1 MASQTPDTNANGMK
15 DVPAALRLFV
25 DMITLERTPLTM
37 VLWGIFVAGVVV
49 HILWA
54 CGLLTS
60 LGFDAGFFRA
70 TAGERIESLVNRS
83 LELELTREIR
93 DQMEVL
99 CGETRLDARNSIS
112 LYIEQL
118 QDEYEG
124 LTSPTPGIQGR
135 RVAEA
140 PCPVPTA
147 QVSAPP
153 GSSTIITT
161 TPAPKP

>member
-1 MASQTPDTNANGMK
+1 MTTPDTNSNGMK

-25 DMITLERTPLTM
+25 DMITLKRTPLTM

-60 LGFDAGFFRA
+60 LGFDAGFLRV
-70 TAGERIESLVNRS
+70 TAGQRIEYRVNRS

-93 DQMEVL
+93 DQMKVL
-99 CGETRLDARNSIS
+99 CEETRLDARNSIS

-147 QVSAPP
+147 AVVP
-153 GSSTIITT
+153 GTT
-161 TPAPKP
+161 TTTTTTTKPGQQ

>member
-25 DMITLERTPLTM
+25 DMITLKRTPLTM

-70 TAGERIESLVNRS
+70 TAGNALSTGSTARS
-83 LELELTREIR
+83 
-93 DQMEVL
+93 
-99 CGETRLDARNSIS
+99 NWS
-112 LYIEQL
+112 
-118 QDEYEG
+118 
-124 LTSPTPGIQGR
+124 
-135 RVAEA
+135 
-140 PCPVPTA
+140 
-147 QVSAPP
+147 
-153 GSSTIITT
+153 
-161 TPAPKP
+161 

>member
-1 MASQTPDTNANGMK
+1 MTTPDTNSNGMK

-93 DQMEVL
+93 DQMKVL
-99 CGETRLDARNSIS
+99 CEETRLDARNSIS

-118 QDEYEG
+118 QDEYG
-124 LTSPTPGIQGR
+124 RSDQGTAPGIQGR